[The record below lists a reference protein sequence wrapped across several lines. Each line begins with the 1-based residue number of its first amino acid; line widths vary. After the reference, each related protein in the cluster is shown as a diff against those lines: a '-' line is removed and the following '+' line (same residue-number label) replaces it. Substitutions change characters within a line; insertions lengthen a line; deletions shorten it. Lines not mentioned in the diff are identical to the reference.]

1 MEFKDKVV
9 VITGSAHGI
18 GRAIKQA
25 FLKQSAIVCGIDR
38 NPGEFFRGD
47 VADQAVLEQFAERV
61 IECHGRIDYLINN
74 APPAMLGIDQAD
86 YQSFE
91 AVLRVGLVA
100 PFYLT
105 KLFRPWFGPGGA
117 IVNLSSTRDRLSQPQ
132 TETYT
137 AAKGGLR
144 ALTHSLA
151 MSLAPDIRVNAIAP
165 GWINT
170 AEKTLSRSDMQQQ
183 PVGRVGVAEDVAE
196 LALFLCSQKSA
207 YLTGQ
212 TIVLDGGMSKQ
223 MIYHG
228 AQGWSK
234 ADD

>member
-9 VITGSAHGI
+9 VKTGSAHGI
-18 GRAIKQA
+18 GRAVKQA
-25 FLKQSAIVCGIDR
+25 FLDQSAIVCGIDR
-38 NPGEFFRGD
+38 NPGEFFQGD
-47 VADQAVLEQFAERV
+47 VAEQTVLEQFARRVLER
-61 IECHGRIDYLINN
+61 HSQIDFLINN
-74 APPAMLGIDQAD
+74 APPATLGIDQAD

-91 AVLRVGLVA
+91 AALRVGLVA
-100 PFYLT
+100 PFYLS
-105 KLFRPWFGPGGA
+105 KLFRSSFNPRGA

-132 TETYT
+132 TESYT

-151 MSLAPDIRVNAIAP
+151 ISLAPDIRVNAIAP

-170 AEKTLSRSDMQQQ
+170 AEESLSRPDMRQQ
-183 PVGRVGVAEDVAE
+183 PVGRVGLPEDVAE
-196 LALFLCSQKSA
+196 LILFLCSQKSA

-228 AQGWSK
+228 AEGWSK